1 MRREFTY
8 TGRPAEWPSRPATG
22 SPGKQETSS
31 LASWMDALPGS
42 GAAPQNV
49 VLGQALTRPA
59 VGVYHLW
66 GVAALRLTP
75 ASKARLT
82 WHRPLGRVARG
93 AGSGQD
99 HVGRRPAPE
108 VEVLLSPSRDAEE
121 IVAGPGALQTEEAA
135 PPLLAELLVA
145 QVANRAGRHETGRLS
160 GAWCRRCAPL
170 VTALGPRIRPG
181 RDRVPVPR
189 RGPRPGPDLPP
200 GCSRPGRAE
209 PGLAGGCAP
218 VRLGPD
224 VRLTRRRHP
233 RTAARQRFARRR
245 AAVPR
250 ARRSTPPPGARGPSP
265 RLRCEPPGTKPP
277 SAPCCR
283 SVTSSMPT
291 RSSPTS
297 TTSTGSPQVWAC
309 SWRGRTMDTLPE
321 AEPPTQHHPFP

>member
-1 MRREFTY
+1 MRRKSSLDRTLCRLRRLRRHSWQSCWLLRSQPRRASCGWEAVGGVVPSVHASSHCPRT
-8 TGRPAEWPSRPATG
+8 PDPSRARSCP
-22 SPGKQETSS
+22 S
-31 LASWMDALPGS
+31 
-42 GAAPQNV
+42 AAPR
-49 VLGQALTRPA
+49 T
-59 VGVYHLW
+59 
-66 GVAALRLTP
+66 T
-75 ASKARLT
+75 S
-82 WHRPLGRVARG
+82 
-93 AGSGQD
+93 
-99 HVGRRPAPE
+99 
-108 VEVLLSPSRDAEE
+108 
-121 IVAGPGALQTEEAA
+121 
-135 PPLLAELLVA
+135 
-145 QVANRAGRHETGRLS
+145 
-160 GAWCRRCAPL
+160 
-170 VTALGPRIRPG
+170 
-181 RDRVPVPR
+181 
-189 RGPRPGPDLPP
+189 GPDLPP

-309 SWRGRTMDTLPE
+309 NWRGRTMDTLPE